1 MKKTILLTS
10 CFYITVANA
19 ALTTVNLESSNYS
32 CSGIKLTEDMSQSAI
47 KKSCKNYSIK
57 RSYKVFGDSEQ
68 EDNEQSTTSPANTKS
83 SHTVVTRARFFT
95 DQGNKMECI
104 FEDGKLYKCKS
115 GI

>member
-1 MKKTILLTS
+1 MKKTILLIS

-32 CSGIKLTEDMSQSAI
+32 CSGIKITEDISQSVI

-68 EDNEQSTTSPANTKS
+68 EDNEPTTSPANAKS

-95 DQGNKMECI
+95 DQGSKMECI